1 MSAALDT
8 LTGLDKLADVA
19 RQVVRDT
26 PAPEPSVITIYPS
39 QNELTFQPPHQRDP
53 VAALGTLLVWTHQL
67 TGITGRWTHTDD
79 QQLHVSFAGRGPG
92 GVRIR
97 VYGSIP
103 FDFAR
108 GYVALRAGGRESVTP
123 DELYRLALEIRKGQ

>member
-39 QNELTFQPPHQRDP
+39 RNEVNIQPPHTSDP
-53 VAALGTLLVWTHQL
+53 VAALGMLLVWTHRL
-67 TGITGRWTHTDD
+67 TGITGTWTHTDD
-79 QQLHVSFAGRGPG
+79 KHLHVSFSGRGPA
-92 GVRIR
+92 GVGIR

-108 GYVALRAGGRESVTP
+108 DYVALRAGKRESVTP
-123 DELYRLALEIRKGQ
+123 DELYRLALAIRKGQ